1 MILAMI
7 LGSYLNS
14 LAAGLRKKI
23 ARRRATEEG
32 QHGGGSGLTFG
43 HELNGGGSGL
53 TFGHELNKKSI
64 YSTEEGQV

>member
-7 LGSYLNS
+7 LGSSLNS

-32 QHGGGSGLTFG
+32 QRRRVTAEEGQA
-43 HELNGGGSGL
+43 
-53 TFGHELNKKSI
+53 
-64 YSTEEGQV
+64 EEGQV